1 MDQNKIAFITD
12 LHLGESGPIKKGA
25 NPEQNWATVLQ
36 DISQRG
42 IRQIIFG
49 GDLAEKN
56 KLEGLF
62 SEVQNFGVDVILGN
76 HDKYKS
82 AQNYFS
88 AGDSEVELYYAK
100 SLGSFHGIFLDTSS
114 QKLSKDQQEF
124 LRAELAVAEKPVVF
138 IHHPVLNIGTWM
150 DKNWPLKN
158 RDETKKILLE
168 CGKPVELISGH
179 YHLAHEYPEDSLSQH
194 IAPAVSYKICYNPDK
209 NISDISEFG
218 YLLLDFNGDNLV
230 SESIIFRK

>member
-1 MDQNKIAFITD
+1 MEQHKIAFITD

-25 NPEQNWATVLQ
+25 NPEQNWKTVLQ

-49 GDLAEKN
+49 GDLAEKH
-56 KLEGLF
+56 KLEKLF
-62 SEVQNFGVDVILGN
+62 LEVEAFDVNAILGN

-82 AQNYFS
+82 IRKYFS
-88 AGDSEVELYYAK
+88 AGSSEDELYYAK
-100 SLGSFHGIFLDTSS
+100 PLGAYHGIFLDTSS
-114 QKLSKDQQEF
+114 QKLSITQQEF
-124 LRAELAVAEKPVVF
+124 LKSELATAEKPVVF

-158 RDETKKILLE
+158 RDEVKHILLA

-179 YHLAHEYPEDSLSQH
+179 YHLAHEHSEGGLSQR
-194 IAPAVSYKICYNPDK
+194 IAPAVSYKICYNPEK
-209 NISDISEFG
+209 NVSDASEFG
-218 YLLLDFNGDNLV
+218 YLLLDFNSENLIA
-230 SESIIFRK
+230 ENIIFTK